1 MNSRSTSPLSGQSRS
16 NSMDSWVSA
25 ASAPSLHS
33 SRGVKS
39 AVRAGNMGGGVKES
53 AVAGGVGYRG
63 EVLEAVS
70 PAGEGVSVEEW
81 LAKMGAFPSDTA
93 FSAVENEAARRYQVR
108 QGVSAVR
115 P

>member
-1 MNSRSTSPLSGQSRS
+1 
-16 NSMDSWVSA
+16 MDSWVSA

-63 EVLEAVS
+63 KVLESVG